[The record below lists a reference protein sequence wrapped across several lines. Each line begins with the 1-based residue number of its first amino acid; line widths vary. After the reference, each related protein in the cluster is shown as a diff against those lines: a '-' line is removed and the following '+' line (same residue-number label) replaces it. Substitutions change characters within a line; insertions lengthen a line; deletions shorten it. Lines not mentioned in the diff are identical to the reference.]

1 MTYDP
6 HHPSPRKAVGCR
18 NKGSREPGASSRHL
32 AEREN
37 RLPGESWHRSAESE
51 EEERAAEKQVSSITV
66 QIHAIAY
73 DKLRRTVGSFPH
85 EHGGIFVSRVGPL
98 YIEDFIFDDISD
110 RAVPVYYPHADYLNG
125 IVDRQYEPLGFFFVG
140 LAHSHPPGM
149 WHPSGH
155 AGWGDV
161 KAARNN
167 LKSNEN
173 LDSLF
178 IPIVES
184 EATSGTFRLHPYVI
198 LRDGF
203 RICRADVEI
212 IRGSQP
218 SGDKNAK
225 PSRRKGADDESE

>member
-1 MTYDP
+1 MVFDLYSLDLVQGEG
-6 HHPSPRKAVGCR
+6 RRREK
-18 NKGSREPGASSRHL
+18 SRP
-32 AEREN
+32 
-37 RLPGESWHRSAESE
+37 RSAPSKQDEPTSD
-51 EEERAAEKQVSSITV
+51 ERSSPITV
-66 QIHAIAY
+66 QIHALAY

-85 EHGGIFVSRVGPL
+85 EHGGIFVSRVGPW
-98 YIEDFIFDDISD
+98 YIEDFIFDDVSQ
-110 RAVPVYYPHADYLNG
+110 RAGPVYYPHADYLNG
-125 IVDRQYEPLGFFFVG
+125 IVERQYEPLGFFFVG
-140 LAHSHPPGM
+140 LGHSHPPGM

-173 LDSLF
+173 LDALF

-184 EATSGTFRLHPYVI
+184 EATTGTFRLHPYVI

-203 RICRADVEI
+203 RICRAHVEI

-218 SGDKNAK
+218 SGAKNAK
-225 PSRRKGADDESE
+225 PSNRKGADDESE